1 MKQFGELQNLLLTG
15 VILGFKG
22 VSLVLQLNPG
32 FLQVFE
38 RGRHVWT
45 KNSVRDVSFNNRL
58 NDDRK
63 DGRVR
68 HQETLGTS
76 PYPLKVR
83 LERDRVFMYQSLIV
97 HLVYHSPSTCK
108 PLAVTLVFVVVVEH
122 QTLDEHLVRVV
133 SLGIPKLSKS

>member
-15 VILGFKG
+15 LVLGFKG
-22 VSLVLQLNPG
+22 ASLLLQLNPG

-38 RGRHVWT
+38 RGRHVRM
-45 KNSVRDVSFNNRL
+45 KNGVWDVSFNNRF

-68 HQETLGTS
+68 HQGTLGTS

-83 LERDRVFMYQSLIV
+83 LERDRKLCGRQRPEDLLCSLQIQ
-97 HLVYHSPSTCK
+97 
-108 PLAVTLVFVVVVEH
+108 E
-122 QTLDEHLVRVV
+122 
-133 SLGIPKLSKS
+133 